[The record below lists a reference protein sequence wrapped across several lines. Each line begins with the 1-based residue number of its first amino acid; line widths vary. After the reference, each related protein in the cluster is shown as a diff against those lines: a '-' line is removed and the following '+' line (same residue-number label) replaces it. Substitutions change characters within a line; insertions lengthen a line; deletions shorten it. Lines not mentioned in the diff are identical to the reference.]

1 MSETMTMTE
10 PMSEPTN
17 LLQSKPSHAIDITG
31 HINQL
36 CKGQDY
42 IIGDKTVDCETGEIF
57 NWTAVFDGHGGYECI
72 DFIKNISLEKMNDF
86 ISTKNPIENLA
97 NHINKHIKKGG
108 TGSTM
113 CLVKF
118 YQNRLECFNCGD
130 SQVVVYK
137 NGNVDFISKE
147 HNFTNETERNR
158 LDGIVEFVPSM
169 NIKMV
174 DEYNLINVYSE
185 YIEWS
190 SNHTRLACSQ
200 ALGHN
205 GVTGCFPDKT
215 VIPIHANNTYK
226 VIIGSDGLWDMVM
239 MNNKNEMNELYC
251 MDVDDIMIQATER
264 WLQEWNMRDVL
275 NNDDTVYY
283 CKYQP
288 YQCDDI
294 SVVVADIIP
303 IIY

>member
-1 MSETMTMTE
+1 MQQDTMDE
-10 PMSEPTN
+10 PSKCAP
-17 LLQSKPSHAIDITG
+17 LLHPKQSHAIDITG
-31 HINQL
+31 HINQM

-42 IIGDKTVDCETGEIF
+42 IIGDKTIDSETGELF

-72 DFIKNISLEKMNDF
+72 DFIKNISLEQMNNF
-86 ISTKNPIENLA
+86 ISTATPIENLA
-97 NHINKHIKKGG
+97 NHINKNIKKSG

-118 YQNRLECFNCGD
+118 YQNRIECFNCGD

-147 HNFTNETERNR
+147 HNFTNETERKR
-158 LDGIVEFVPSM
+158 LDGAVVFVPST
-169 NIKMV
+169 NIRVV
-174 DEYNLINVYSE
+174 DEYTLISVYSE
-185 YIEWS
+185 YIEWN
-190 SNHTRLACSQ
+190 SNRSRIACSQ

-205 GVTGCFPDKT
+205 GITGCFPDKT
-215 VIPIHANNTYK
+215 VIPIELNNTYK

-239 MNNKNEMNELYC
+239 MNDKNEMNELYN
-251 MDVDDIMIQATER
+251 MDVDDIMIQTTER
-264 WLQEWNMRDVL
+264 WLQEWNMRDDF
-275 NNDDTVYY
+275 NNDPTLYY

-288 YQCDDI
+288 NQCDDI